1 MHVAVFTV
9 FTVGSSAVDPL
20 RLLLWC
26 CLVTRTVSQNS
37 VEGEAIK
44 KELYAHCT
52 RGTSDLESVR
62 GKFDWMSHPLIPEYR
77 RWSYVPHYRSEE
89 F

>member
-1 MHVAVFTV
+1 MLVAV
-9 FTVGSSAVDPL
+9 FTVGSSDLDPL

-26 CLVTRTVSQNS
+26 FLVTRTVSQNS

-52 RGTSDLESVR
+52 RCTSDLESVR
-62 GKFDWMSHPLIPEYR
+62 EMFDWMSHPLIPEYH
-77 RWSYVPHYRSEE
+77 RWSCVPHDRSEE